1 MPLTAR
7 PAPAPSSAATALES
21 AAETAARSSSAS
33 SAFDGSR
40 VPRYLQLA
48 TLFRRRIESG
58 QWPIGKQVPTV
69 DDLAAQ
75 CGVARATV
83 RQALDI
89 LAEAKLIARYRAKGT
104 FVIRAPGEE
113 LWCEVKTDWSGLLM
127 SPEGAT
133 MEVLFAE
140 RNVQPKAL
148 FHPIGKPA
156 AAYRHWRRLHWRG
169 GRPYHLG
176 EVYIDER
183 LAGRLPAASLS
194 SKTSLCML
202 QDIRGLK
209 IADARQTLTIGTAD
223 MEPARL
229 LQIPINAPVAYV
241 HRSVVDEKGCIVF
254 VGAGIYRGDVVR
266 LDIKLT

>member
-1 MPLTAR
+1 LA
-7 PAPAPSSAATALES
+7 ASAEPVLEP
-21 AAETAARSSSAS
+21 AAETAPPASIS
-33 SAFDGSR
+33 SAFDSSR
-40 VPRYLQLA
+40 MPRYLQLA
-48 TLFRRRIESG
+48 TLFQRRIESG
-58 QWPIGKQVPTV
+58 LWAIGKQLPTV
-69 DDLAAQ
+69 DELAAE

-89 LAEAKLIARYRAKGT
+89 LAEENLIARYRAKGT
-104 FVIRAPGEE
+104 FVTRQPREE

-133 MEVLFAE
+133 MEVLSTE
-140 RNVQPKAL
+140 RNTQPRAL

-156 AAYRHWRRLHWRG
+156 SAYRHWRRLHWRG

-183 LAGRLPAASLS
+183 LAERIPAASLS
-194 SKTSLCML
+194 SKTSLRML
-202 QDIRGLK
+202 KDIRRLA

-223 MEPARL
+223 METARL

-241 HRSVVDEKGCIVF
+241 HRSVADDKGCIVF
-254 VGAGIYRGDVVR
+254 VGEGIYRGDVVR
-266 LDIKLT
+266 LDIKLK

>member
-1 MPLTAR
+1 MSSAEPVLEPAAR
-7 PAPAPSSAATALES
+7 PASAP
-21 AAETAARSSSAS
+21 

-40 VPRYLQLA
+40 MPRYLQLA

-58 QWPIGKQVPTV
+58 HWPLGKQVPTV
-69 DDLAAQ
+69 DNLAAA

-89 LAEAKLIARYRAKGT
+89 LAEENLIARYRAKGT
-104 FVIRAPGEE
+104 FVTRAPGEE

-133 MEVLFAE
+133 MEVLSTE
-140 RNVQPKAL
+140 RGVQPKAL
-148 FHPIGKPA
+148 FHPIGTPA
-156 AAYRHWRRLHWRG
+156 PAYRHWRRLHWRG

-183 LAGRLPAASLS
+183 LAGRIPAASLS
-194 SKTSLCML
+194 SKTSLRML
-202 QDIRGLK
+202 KDIRRLT

-241 HRSVVDEKGCIVF
+241 HRSVADEKGCIIF
-254 VGAGIYRGDVVR
+254 VGEGIYRGDVVR

>member
-1 MPLTAR
+1 M
-7 PAPAPSSAATALES
+7 
-21 AAETAARSSSAS
+21 
-33 SAFDGSR
+33 
-40 VPRYLQLA
+40 PRYLQLA

-58 QWPIGKQVPTV
+58 QWAIGKQLPTV
-69 DDLAAQ
+69 DELAAE

-89 LAEAKLIARYRAKGT
+89 LAEEDLIARFRAKGT
-104 FVIRAPGEE
+104 FVTRQSREE

-127 SPEGAT
+127 SPEGAS
-133 MEVLFAE
+133 MEVLSTE
-140 RNVQPKAL
+140 RNVQPRAL

-156 AAYRHWRRLHWRG
+156 PAYRHWRRLHWRG

-183 LAGRLPAASLS
+183 LAGRIPAASLS
-194 SKTSLCML
+194 SKTSLRML
-202 QDIRGLK
+202 KDIRRLS

-223 MEPARL
+223 METARL

-241 HRSVVDEKGCIVF
+241 HRSVADEKGCIVF
-254 VGAGIYRGDVVR
+254 VGEGIYRGDVVR